1 MMSTHMSRSDW
12 AILLILSVLWGGS
25 FFFIGIAIHS
35 VTPLTLVLLRVSL
48 ASAFLWVWRLVRREP
63 LGLSMRVAPA
73 LTILALF
80 NNVLPFILFA
90 WAQRTIPS
98 GLASI
103 LNATTP
109 IWGVI
114 VAHLFTHDERMTAG
128 KIIGVL
134 LGFTG
139 VAVMIGAE
147 LLGQLGTHV
156 LAQLACLFATLSY
169 ALAGVWGRRFRRIG
183 VAPVGV
189 AAGSLTAA
197 ALVLVP
203 LVLLFEPP
211 WRAVAPAPEAWFSLV
226 GLAFFC
232 TALAYILYFK
242 LLASAGATNS
252 LLVTFLIPLTAILL
266 GTFVLGEQLAPRHFA
281 GMALIGLGL
290 AAIDGRLLRRR

>member
-1 MMSTHMSRSDW
+1 MASHMNRADW
-12 AILLILSVLWGGS
+12 ATLLILSVLWGGS

-35 VTPLTLVLLRVSL
+35 VAPITLVLLRVTF
-48 ASAFLWVWRLVRREP
+48 ASILLWIWRLARREDLRLP
-63 LGLSMRVAPA
+63 AGAIPA
-73 LTILALF
+73 LFLLALL
-80 NNVLPFILFA
+80 NNAVPFLLFA

-114 VAHLFTHDERMTAG
+114 VAHIFTQDEKMRPN
-128 KIIGVL
+128 KIAGVL

-139 VAVMIGAE
+139 VAIMIGAD
-147 LLGQLGTHV
+147 LLGQIGTNV
-156 LAQLACLFATLSY
+156 LAQLACLVSTLSY
-169 ALAGVWGRRFRRIG
+169 AMAGVWGRRFRAMG
-183 VAPVGV
+183 VTPVAV
-189 AAGSLTAA
+189 ASGSLSAA
-197 ALVLVP
+197 AIILLP

-211 WRAVAPAPEAWFSLV
+211 WQAFAPAPHAWMAIA
-226 GLAFFC
+226 GLAFFS
-232 TALAYILYFK
+232 TAIAYILYFK

-252 LLVTFLIPLTAILL
+252 LLVTFLIPVTAILL
-266 GTFVLGEQLAPRHFA
+266 GTFVLGEHLAARHFA

>member
-1 MMSTHMSRSDW
+1 MSRSDW

-63 LGLSMRVAPA
+63 LGLSMKVAPA
-73 LTILALF
+73 LTVLALF

-114 VAHLFTHDERMTAG
+114 VAHLFTHDERMTPA
-128 KIIGVL
+128 KIVGVL
-134 LGFTG
+134 LGFVG

-147 LLGQLGTHV
+147 LLGKLGTDV

-203 LVLLFEPP
+203 MVLLFEPP
-211 WRAVAPAPEAWFSLV
+211 WHATGPAPEAWAALM

-252 LLVTFLIPLTAILL
+252 LLVTFLIPVTAILL
-266 GTFVLGEQLAPRHFA
+266 GTFVLGEQLAPRHFV

-290 AAIDGRLLRRR
+290 AAIDGRLLRRG